1 VLVLVFFLFTLMM
14 HNNMTPNTGE
24 DDMYW
29 ALILRGI
36 GLGLLFVPHL
46 PYRYLLYLGK
56 NIGEGAAFTGMMRQ
70 LGGSFGIAIITTFIT
85 RFSQGIV

>member
-1 VLVLVFFLFTLMM
+1 VLGFSFLLFTLMM

-36 GLGLLFVPHL
+36 GLGLLFVPTT
-46 PYRYLLYLGK
+46 YRSYLLYLGK
-56 NIGEGAAFTGMMRQ
+56 ILVKELHLQ
-70 LGGSFGIAIITTFIT
+70 
-85 RFSQGIV
+85 V

>member
-1 VLVLVFFLFTLMM
+1 MM

-36 GLGLLFVPHL
+36 GLGLLFVPITTL
-46 PYRYLLYLGK
+46 SLSTLSGK

-70 LGGSFGIAIITTFIT
+70 LEAHLVLQSSLLYHALQSGDRKFSCSFRRNKI
-85 RFSQGIV
+85 

>member
-1 VLVLVFFLFTLMM
+1 
-14 HNNMTPNTGE
+14 MTPNTGE

-36 GLGLLFVPHL
+36 GLDYYLFPSL

-56 NIGEGAAFTGMMRQ
+56 ILVKELHLQ
-70 LGGSFGIAIITTFIT
+70 
-85 RFSQGIV
+85 V

>member
-1 VLVLVFFLFTLMM
+1 
-14 HNNMTPNTGE
+14 MTPNTGE

-36 GLGLLFVPHL
+36 GLGLLFVPITL
-46 PYRYLLYLGK
+46 SLSTLSGK

-70 LGGSFGIAIITTFIT
+70 LGIWYCNHHYFYHALQSGASCKFSCSFRRNKI
-85 RFSQGIV
+85 

>member
-1 VLVLVFFLFTLMM
+1 
-14 HNNMTPNTGE
+14 MTPNTGE

-36 GLGLLFVPHL
+36 GLDYYLFPSL

-56 NIGEGAAFTGMMRQ
+56 YW
-70 LGGSFGIAIITTFIT
+70 
-85 RFSQGIV
+85 

>member
-1 VLVLVFFLFTLMM
+1 VWVLVFFLFTLMM

-36 GLGLLFVPHL
+36 GLGLLFVP
-46 PYRYLLYLGK
+46 
-56 NIGEGAAFTGMMRQ
+56 
-70 LGGSFGIAIITTFIT
+70 ITTLSLSTLSGKILVKELHL
-85 RFSQGIV
+85 QV